1 MSLYAIWDNFSFLAK
16 KVKVNQNLKFLHW
29 ASIVIGNLRVS
40 ALQVL
45 MVLAVFINSLQPLQ
59 EFTLN

>member
-16 KVKVNQNLKFLHW
+16 KVKVNQNLKFLHL

-40 ALQVL
+40 ALQAL

>member
-1 MSLYAIWDNFSFLAK
+1 MSFHAIWDNFSFLAK
-16 KVKVNQNLKFLHW
+16 KVKVNQNLKFLRW
-29 ASIVIGNLRVS
+29 ASIVIGNLRVP
-40 ALQVL
+40 ALQAL